1 MRLLADWVT
10 RRRTR
15 VVAVVLLTTVVAM
28 IGVLRLAIDDVP
40 RNLFITDND
49 EFALLE
55 EVYAD
60 FGSDDNDCIL
70 VVRSSDLFTPDAAA
84 ALRDLADRA
93 LRLTGVQLV
102 QSMADALI
110 FTDGRIPRSLLPAP
124 GAPPDAEREA
134 S

>member
-49 EFALLE
+49 
-55 EVYAD
+55 
-60 FGSDDNDCIL
+60 
-70 VVRSSDLFTPDAAA
+70 
-84 ALRDLADRA
+84 
-93 LRLTGVQLV
+93 
-102 QSMADALI
+102 
-110 FTDGRIPRSLLPAP
+110 
-124 GAPPDAEREA
+124 
-134 S
+134 